1 MSTDAKKIPSDP
13 KTTPRQTYSTGAA
26 TEKKARGRLFLALR
40 SWYRSRSPL
49 HKDSFVMQST
59 IEKGNA
65 G

>member
-13 KTTPRQTYSTGAA
+13 KTTPRQTYSTGA

-40 SWYRSRSPL
+40 SWSRSRSAL